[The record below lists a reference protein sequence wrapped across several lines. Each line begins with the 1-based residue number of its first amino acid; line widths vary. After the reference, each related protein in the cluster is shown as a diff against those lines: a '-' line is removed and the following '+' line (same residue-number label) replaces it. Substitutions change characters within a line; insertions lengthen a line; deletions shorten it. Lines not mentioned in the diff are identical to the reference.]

1 MKKLRYVEEMARE
14 WPRAYYLHSFLQNR
28 NGDSYGYEPY
38 GYHERKPK
46 WLRSAEVSAVGILIC
61 KQEILEVSSRNQHNR
76 GKPVLLGSYKS
87 NDRAQEVMEWIVKEY
102 EKQLSPN
109 TVSIRMP
116 QE

>member
-1 MKKLRYVEEMARE
+1 M
-14 WPRAYYLHSFLQNR
+14 
-28 NGDSYGYEPY
+28 
-38 GYHERKPK
+38 
-46 WLRSAEVSAVGILIC
+46 ILIDQKKSIYNFSLIYNIYADSNAIFC
-61 KQEILEVSSRNQHNR
+61 NMLT